1 MRKAAKTDR
10 NQTEI
15 VKALRAIGAT
25 VQSLAA
31 IGKGCPDL
39 LIGFGGKNFLMEIK
53 DGEAVLSKQ
62 QLTPDQIG
70 WHLQW
75 RGSVH
80 VVKSKYEALKIL
92 QRINDDI

>member
-1 MRKAAKTDR
+1 MRKAAKIDR

-15 VKALRAIGAT
+15 VTALRAIGAT

-62 QLTPDQIG
+62 KLTLDQAG

-80 VVKSKYEALKIL
+80 VVKSEYEALKIL